1 MHKQARQ
8 KISLTGMEYR
18 VTPFAAFGRL
28 REMGPVVPVRL
39 SMLGKAWLVTTYDA
53 VQDVLKDHELFCRE
67 PENAGTR
74 NFMIVRLLKPLGLG
88 SLIQNVIN
96 LDEPDHRRLR
106 SLVDQ
111 AFHRQNIEEM
121 RPTLTQYIDAQLD
134 SFAES
139 LSNGKDVDLV
149 KTLARPVP
157 MASICELLGLPSE
170 DRPKFKK
177 WFSSFANIQSLW
189 GLPKLVPGIR
199 KTIKYMRQQFR
210 EVRNSPRPGL
220 VSALVEAEQS
230 GDKLSDDELLAMVM
244 ILLLAGHETTVH
256 LISTSIWTLL
266 TMPAVLEQLNSDWS
280 QVEPAVT
287 EMLRYN
293 SPAQFAKPRFVTHD
307 TVFHGQSLK
316 RGEVM
321 MPILAAANYDPDRFA
336 DPTKFQIDRPSNY
349 HLTFGA
355 GPHVCL
361 GLKLARLET
370 EIVLERLFTR
380 WPNLKPAFAL
390 ENADWS
396 KRMGMRS
403 LKTLRVRL
411 A

>member
-8 KISLTGMEYR
+8 KINLSGMEYR

-28 REMGPVVPVRL
+28 REMGPVVPARL
-39 SMLGKAWLVTTYDA
+39 SMIGKVWLVTTYDA
-53 VQDVLKDHELFCRE
+53 VQDALKDHELFCRE

-74 NFMIVRLLKPLGLG
+74 NFMMVRMLKPLGLG
-88 SLIQNVIN
+88 CLINNVIN

-121 RPTLTQYIDAQLD
+121 RPNLTQHIDAQLD
-134 SFAES
+134 TFAEQ
-139 LSNGKDVDLV
+139 LSSGKEVDLV
-149 KTLARPVP
+149 KVLARPIP

-177 WFSSFANIQSLW
+177 WFSSFANIQSFW

-199 KTIKYMRQQFR
+199 KTMKYLRHQFHV
-210 EVRNSPRPGL
+210 VRDSPRTGL

-230 GDKLSDDELLAMVM
+230 GDKLTDDEMLAMVM
-244 ILLLAGHETTVH
+244 ILLIAGHETTVH
-256 LISTSIWTLL
+256 LISTSIWTML
-266 TMPAVLEQLNSDWS
+266 TMPKVRQQLTADWA
-280 QVEPAVT
+280 QVDSAVT

-293 SPAQFAKPRFVTHD
+293 SPAQFAKPRFVTRD
-307 TVFHGQSLK
+307 TEFHGQSLK
-316 RGEVM
+316 RGEVI
-321 MPILAAANYDPDRFA
+321 MPILAAANYDPTRFEN
-336 DPTKFQIDRPSNY
+336 PSEFQINRPSNY

-380 WPNLKPAFAL
+380 WPNLRLAFTT
-390 ENADWS
+390 EETNWS

-403 LKTLRVRL
+403 LKTLSVRL
-411 A
+411 